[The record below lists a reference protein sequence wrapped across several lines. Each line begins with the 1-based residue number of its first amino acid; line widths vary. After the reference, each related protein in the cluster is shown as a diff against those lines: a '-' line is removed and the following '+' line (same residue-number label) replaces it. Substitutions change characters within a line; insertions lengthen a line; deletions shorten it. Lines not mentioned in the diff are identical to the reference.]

1 MKLAFCV
8 ANYFPFGG
16 LESHFLR
23 IARFCQ
29 QQGHKVSVYTL
40 AWRDAMPKDL
50 QVIVV
55 PVWALQNHARHRE
68 FVRKALPLLAK
79 EGFDGVIGFLK
90 MPGLDVYYA
99 ADPCFQARIHR
110 EKHWF
115 YRLSPRYRTYVEFER
130 AVFDVDATT
139 EILMLT
145 ELEIPDYI
153 LYYQTPRERFHLLPP
168 GIARNRMASDDVSQI
183 RACFRQYFGF
193 TEDERLVLMIGS
205 DFKRKGLDRAL
216 RALAAL
222 PPSLRHS
229 TRLLAVGESKVK
241 PFQRLAK
248 HLGIADRVHFL
259 GGRSDVPRF
268 LMGADLL
275 IHPAYT
281 ENTGNVLL
289 EAIVAGL
296 PVLTTA
302 NCGYSC
308 HVEQAQAGRIIPV
321 PFRQECLN
329 EALVDM
335 LKAPERERW
344 SRNGIAYGRSKDLY
358 SRTEVAFQSIMTL
371 LERPGRR

>member
-23 IARFCQ
+23 IARLCRQ
-29 QQGHKVSVYTL
+29 RGHEVSVYTL
-40 AWRDAMPKDL
+40 AWRDSMPKDL
-50 QVIVV
+50 QVTIV
-55 PVWALQNHARHRE
+55 PVRALQNHAQHQE
-68 FVRKALPLLAK
+68 FVSKTQPLLAK
-79 EGFDGVIGFLK
+79 RGFDGVIGFLK

-99 ADPCFQARIHR
+99 ADPCFQARVHR
-110 EKHWF
+110 EKNWF
-115 YRLSPRYRTYVEFER
+115 YRLSPRYRTYVELER
-130 AVFDVDATT
+130 AVFGANATT
-139 EILMLT
+139 EIMMLT
-145 ELEIPDYI
+145 ELEIPTYI
-153 LYYQTPRERFHLLPP
+153 RYYQTPRERFHLLPP
-168 GIARNRMASDDVSQI
+168 GIARNRMASDDAPHI
-183 RACFRQYFGF
+183 RARFRQDFGF
-193 TEDERLVLMIGS
+193 AGDERLVLMIGS

-222 PPSLRHS
+222 PPRWRNS
-229 TRLLAVGESKVK
+229 TRLLALGESKAK

-248 HLGIADRVHFL
+248 RLGIADRVQFL

-289 EAIVAGL
+289 EAMVAGL

-302 NCGYSC
+302 NCGYAY

-321 PFRQECLN
+321 PFRQKCLN
-329 EALVDM
+329 EALADM

-344 SRNGIAYGRSKDLY
+344 SQNGIAYGRSKDLY
-358 SRTEVAFQSIMTL
+358 SRAEVAFQSIMTL
-371 LERPGRR
+371 LERPRR